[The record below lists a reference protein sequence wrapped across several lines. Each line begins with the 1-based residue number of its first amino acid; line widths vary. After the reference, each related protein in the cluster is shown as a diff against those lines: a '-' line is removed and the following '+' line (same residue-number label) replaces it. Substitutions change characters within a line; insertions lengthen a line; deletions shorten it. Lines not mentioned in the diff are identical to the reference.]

1 MPIIRMPL
9 KKRNKVSRAFING
22 LLFLIV
28 VLSAFTAGAQ
38 GYGEHVAPMR
48 WNPVLVNNDK
58 ATHARPSGRT
68 TAATLTL
75 PFFEDF
81 TYYGPVPDSNKWED
95 FEVYINNTMGQNPIS
110 RGVATFDDLDG
121 RGIPYDS
128 FNNSD
133 FRFADSLTSR
143 PIDLSANTPADS
155 VYLSF
160 FYQPQGNGFYPLS
173 GDSLFLYLKDRYG
186 NFTNVWSIPGTSLQ
200 PFQQVMIPITDT
212 LFFHSTFQ
220 FRFVNM
226 AALYW
231 ADAVWNVDYIRLDKN
246 RSAGDT
252 TVGDV
257 AFTTN
262 PSFLLNDYTS
272 MPYPQFMANT
282 AGEITSQVTDN
293 IANDT
298 SLFQTVNY
306 SFGVT
311 DAGSGLSLASA
322 IPTALTMPGYQTQ
335 NVSEPLIISS
345 FPAYPAGTSVVF
357 QTQFYLE
364 STTSTGGT
372 ANDTIVGKQ
381 VFDNYLAYDDGTA
394 EKSYYLNL
402 FTTLPGKIAIEY
414 HLNRPDTLQGVA
426 IYFGRQIPFAS
437 SKFFYVYVYTSL
449 QGVNGAPSDVV
460 IDSIEDAVP
469 GYADSVNHFWYYTFP
484 QPLVM
489 PAGTFYMG
497 TMQPA
502 ESGSDSLY
510 IGLDVNRVGSNH
522 SYYNVFGTWQTS
534 LISGALMIRPLLGHA
549 VQPTSVA
556 DIDKAADD
564 WSLSPNPARDKV
576 QFNIGTATQRIYHI
590 TDVAGRNMLMGTITN
605 GNSVD
610 VSQLAPGMYF
620 VTLGNE
626 GTRSSTKKLIKL

>member
-272 MPYPQFMANT
+272 MPYPQFLANT

-298 SLFQTVNY
+298 SLFQTVHYN
-306 SFGVT
+306 FGVT

-372 ANDTIVGKQ
+372 ANDT
-381 VFDNYLAYDDGTA
+381 L
-394 EKSYYLNL
+394 
-402 FTTLPGKIAIEY
+402 
-414 HLNRPDTLQGVA
+414 
-426 IYFGRQIPFAS
+426 
-437 SKFFYVYVYTSL
+437 
-449 QGVNGAPSDVV
+449 
-460 IDSIEDAVP
+460 P

-522 SYYNVFGTWQTS
+522 AYYNVFGTWQTS
-534 LISGALMIRPLLGHA
+534 LISGALMKRPLLGHA